1 MYSEWLFFFLSD
13 YAVRFVLEKQ
23 GTNALA
29 SWLCATGSP
38 PTGTACTVLFA
49 PLRFFTQFNFS

>member
-1 MYSEWLFFFLSD
+1 MAIFFPSD